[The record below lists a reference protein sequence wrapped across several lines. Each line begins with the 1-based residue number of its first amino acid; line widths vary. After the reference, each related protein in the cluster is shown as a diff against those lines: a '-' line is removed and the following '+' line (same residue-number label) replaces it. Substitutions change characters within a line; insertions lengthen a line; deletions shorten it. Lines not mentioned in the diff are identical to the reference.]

1 MSIFKRFSGKK
12 TGDKSS
18 VPENMA
24 IDESEPLV
32 KELEIAPLPRDA
44 DDALPSL
51 QGFSDDEKDV
61 IRSILTDQATAPRKE
76 GLAEPTEIEP
86 VTEEIKG
93 FHKRNNKKKK
103 KKTTD
108 DILSDESY
116 KSALS
121 ILKGETD
128 ADDFDDFDDIEVDAD
143 EPITEAYDEEELRT
157 SEAAIEKLKTDYP
170 DRLTASA
177 TFTPEIEIEQTNK
190 FSETGEPAEVTSR
203 AEITETTITYAVER
217 GNLGEEDM
225 TSDEPVRTEREET
238 YELRK
243 RADMKHEES
252 LALGQRRVN
261 LGEMRMDVAS
271 IISDIES
278 GDSLFRRAQQRVEN
292 LTNYIEKA
300 EVDFSLIDRLEPE
313 NKALKS
319 ENRTLNSELD
329 KRKSKI
335 AQLTSSLEDLQR
347 RYGDA
352 QSELDATHSKLAQAI
367 KNHERADRDISEL
380 NAQSQE
386 LRLKSDRM
394 RNDLD
399 VESRE
404 NGNLRSRLADV
415 TTQLDKTTAE
425 KLSLAKQIETLK
437 IDVTDQS
444 ESRIKLRDEVGEL
457 RHALDDA
464 QRENT
469 KMKGEIASV
478 HEDIRGF
485 KTQYEFNIMKRDE
498 RISDLEAQIVD
509 MNERLRMKEEIIE
522 NTTRD
527 ISVLRK
533 ERTTQDLER
542 ERLEKM
548 VSDTHSQLNRAEDE
562 LLRSRKAADELDLK
576 YRDVSQTL
584 ARAQERRESSLPAQK
599 PDIAPP
605 PMPTMQV
612 SPPTHSNIETDDISI
627 PQENPYSSS
636 ISSEDVKTETASGA
650 PAAERIA
657 PTPQITDD
665 IEDMLTDYKLGI
677 RNLG

>member
-12 TGDKSS
+12 TGDNSAA
-18 VPENMA
+18 PEDMA
-24 IDESEPLV
+24 IDETMPLV
-32 KELEIAPLPRDA
+32 KADENPLPRSA
-44 DDALPSL
+44 EDALPSL
-51 QGFSDDEKDV
+51 HGFTEDEQDV
-61 IRSILTDQATAPRKE
+61 IRSILSDKATKPRKGVE
-76 GLAEPTEIEP
+76 ESEAGGTEPAQTEAS
-86 VTEEIKG
+86 G
-93 FHKRNNKKKK
+93 FHKRNKKKK
-103 KKTTD
+103 KKTTNEV
-108 DILSDESY
+108 LSDESY

-121 ILKGETD
+121 VLKGDSDEGTVDKTLETELD
-128 ADDFDDFDDIEVDAD
+128 GF
-143 EPITEAYDEEELRT
+143 EEKAILS
-157 SEAAIEKLKTDYP
+157 SEAAIEKLKNDYP
-170 DRLTASA
+170 ERLTARA
-177 TFTPEIEIEQTNK
+177 TFTPE
-190 FSETGEPAEVTSR
+190 EP
-203 AEITETTITYAVER
+203 EITAKTDSIAKPAIEAEPIMETKPEIRKTHADNR
-217 GNLGEEDM
+217 GKLGEEDM
-225 TSDEPVRTEREET
+225 TSDEPVRAEREDT

-243 RADMKHEES
+243 RADIRHEEPMVT
-252 LALGQRRVN
+252 GQRRVN

-319 ENRTLNSELD
+319 ENRAINSELE
-329 KRKSKI
+329 KRKTKI
-335 AQLTSSLEDLQR
+335 SQLTTSLEDLQR

-380 NAQSQE
+380 NANMQE

-399 VESRE
+399 VENRE
-404 NGNLRSRLADV
+404 NGNLRGRIADV
-415 TTQLDKTTAE
+415 TAQLDRVTSE

-444 ESRIKLRDEVGEL
+444 ESRMKLRDEVGEL
-457 RHALDDA
+457 RHSLEDA
-464 QRENT
+464 QRDNT
-469 KMKGEIASV
+469 KMRGEISSV

-498 RISDLEAQIVD
+498 RISELESQIVE
-509 MNERLRMKEEIIE
+509 MNDRLRMKEEIIE

-527 ISVLRK
+527 LSVLRK

-542 ERLEKM
+542 ERLEKA
-548 VSDTHSQLNRAEDE
+548 VTETHNQLNRAEDE
-562 LLRSRKAADELDLK
+562 LLRSRKAADELDMK
-576 YRDVSQTL
+576 YRDVASTL
-584 ARAQERRESSLPAQK
+584 ARTQELRESSAPASR
-599 PDIAPP
+599 PDIVPP
-605 PMPTMQV
+605 PMPNMDV
-612 SPPTHSNIETDDISI
+612 SPPTHSGIETDDIRL
-627 PQENPYSSS
+627 PAENTYPSSPVPA
-636 ISSEDVKTETASGA
+636 ERETSMEKSDA

-657 PTPQITDD
+657 PNRQITDD
-665 IEDMLTDYKLGI
+665 IEDMLTDYKLGL